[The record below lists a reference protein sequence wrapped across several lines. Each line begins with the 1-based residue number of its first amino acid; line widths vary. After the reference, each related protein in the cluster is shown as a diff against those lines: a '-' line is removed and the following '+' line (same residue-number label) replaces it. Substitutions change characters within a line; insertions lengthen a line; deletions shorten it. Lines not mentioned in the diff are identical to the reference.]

1 MTVEQLI
8 NKLQELNPHDEVL
21 IEINHDELVDL
32 RGDNEITVELV
43 TQYNRI
49 TTSDCLI
56 EEGDR
61 VRRAVV
67 IRA

>member
-21 IEINHDELVDL
+21 IEINHDELVSL
-32 RGDNEITVELV
+32 REDNEITIELV
-43 TQYNRI
+43 TEHNRI
-49 TTSDCLI
+49 AFE
-56 EEGDR
+56 EEGN

>member
-8 NKLQELNPHDEVL
+8 NRLQELNPHDEAL
-21 IEINHDELVDL
+21 IEINHDELVSL
-32 RGDNEITVELV
+32 REDNEITIELV
-43 TQYNRI
+43 TEHNRI
-49 TTSDCLI
+49 AF
-56 EEGDR
+56 EEEEAEGN

>member
-21 IEINHDELVDL
+21 IEINHDELVSL
-32 RGDNEITVELV
+32 RDNEIETQMV
-43 TQYNRI
+43 TEHNRI
-49 TTSDCLI
+49 AFED
-56 EEGDR
+56 EEAEGN
-61 VRRAVV
+61 VRRAAV

>member
-8 NKLQELNPHDEVL
+8 EKLRTLNPHDEVL
-21 IEINHDELVDL
+21 IEINHDELVSL
-32 RGDNEITVELV
+32 RGDSEITIELV
-43 TQYNRI
+43 TEHNRI
-49 TTSDCLI
+49 AF
-56 EEGDR
+56 EEEEAADGN